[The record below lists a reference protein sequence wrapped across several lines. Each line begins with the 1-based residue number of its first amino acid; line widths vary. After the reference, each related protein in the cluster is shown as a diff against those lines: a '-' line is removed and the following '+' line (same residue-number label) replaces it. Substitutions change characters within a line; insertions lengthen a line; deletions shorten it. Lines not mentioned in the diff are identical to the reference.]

1 LLRPTDVTQTVSKS
15 PHRSFERITQDD
27 LIRLAQIARA
37 DFDALFQRREYSR
50 PYADRLRLLCLCQ
63 GAARHYVHGDCG
75 VQDFDLWGF
84 FEAIPDHKFPPRR
97 CGMHDFGS
105 SKFGRNPDDGD
116 SFKGR
121 RVDVIGRSISMAKNE
136 TPMESVLRYLRVKLT
151 DSARLLAERP
161 VIVVWPENCFGQII
175 WNGERVS

>member
-1 LLRPTDVTQTVSKS
+1 VSKS

-50 PYADRLRLLCLCQ
+50 PYAAACCVYAKALLVITSTVI
-63 GAARHYVHGDCG
+63 AAFRTSIYG
-75 VQDFDLWGF
+75 GF

>member
-1 LLRPTDVTQTVSKS
+1 LLGWRKLRALILTLYFSDGNTPARMRTASACCVYAKALLVITSTV
-15 PHRSFERITQDD
+15 
-27 LIRLAQIARA
+27 IAAFRTSI
-37 DFDALFQRREYSR
+37 Y
-50 PYADRLRLLCLCQ
+50 
-63 GAARHYVHGDCG
+63 G
-75 VQDFDLWGF
+75 GF